1 MADYQTTAAMADY
14 QTTAAMAQVDL
25 YTKINITLSME
36 AELNATKADLSA
48 TKAELDI
55 AKATIKKFNTSL
67 FEFKA
72 MIEDKM
78 DAFDERL
85 QERQRKR
92 AAAGKESNNPAA
104 GNGAGGDASE
114 IPGDSNLGDDGT
126 PSGASMSSGAV
137 AAVVLALIVLAAG
150 GGGLWWRHHRKQQ
163 DASVLRDIAG
173 QEHRR
178 NTAPRRRARQAP
190 ATGDLAESEGS
201 STAATAAGSTAP
213 RRRAIQAPAPV
224 VLAETEGSS
233 TAAAAAAGTADQDDA
248 GYTQPAEHYRL
259 TTTLAGQGAAIVYAV
274 PIDDV
279 DSGALQAAATGP
291 DSGGVYVDDGF
302 YAQGAAASPA
312 ISNSASEVYV
322 EDGFH
327 NSALQPVYAT
337 PIDTRAGEVGE
348 TAI

>member
-1 MADYQTTAAMADY
+1 MADYQTT
-14 QTTAAMAQVDL
+14 TAKTHVDL

-36 AELNATKADLSA
+36 AELNATRADLNA
-48 TKAELDI
+48 TQAELKI
-55 AKATIKKFNTSL
+55 AKDTIKKFNASL

-78 DAFDERL
+78 DDFDERL

-92 AAAGKESNNPAA
+92 AAAGKESNSPAA

-114 IPGDSNLGDDGT
+114 IPGGDASEIPGDSNFGDDGT

-137 AAVVLALIVLAAG
+137 AAVVLALIMLAAG

-163 DASVLRDIAG
+163 NASVLRDIAG

-201 STAATAAGSTAP
+201 STAATTAGSTAP

-259 TTTLAGQGAAIVYAV
+259 TTTLARQGAAIVYAV

-279 DSGALQAAATGP
+279 DSGVLQAVATGP

-322 EDGFH
+322 EDG
-327 NSALQPVYAT
+327 SALQPVYAT